1 MENVI
6 FVTKTLK
13 AWGGKLWCYQAK
25 IQNKPSEV
33 TRKQGNDI
41 NRNKIEIEQT
51 KRSLANAN
59 QSVNG
64 KKVKLSKVRTVII
77 LIVTVGNFIK
87 GIVVYV
93 LINDFLNL
101 MTCLN

>member
-51 KRSLANAN
+51 K
-59 QSVNG
+59 
-64 KKVKLSKVRTVII
+64 
-77 LIVTVGNFIK
+77 
-87 GIVVYV
+87 
-93 LINDFLNL
+93 
-101 MTCLN
+101 